1 MRLDSVM
8 LRNRANLD
16 WTRCCVKEPLTNQI
30 HDEKTHSKEH
40 AKNSMVLKLSV
51 PDSQSKVSKIYFTV
65 FVADF
70 LFIFSPFFWGGVGGW
85 GGGIV
90 SHTNPSRAGHF

>member
-40 AKNSMVLKLSV
+40 AKNSTVLELSV
-51 PDSQSKVSKIYFTV
+51 PEPSIEN
-65 FVADF
+65 
-70 LFIFSPFFWGGVGGW
+70 LFHSFCC
-85 GGGIV
+85 
-90 SHTNPSRAGHF
+90 

>member
-51 PDSQSKVSKIYFTV
+51 PEPSIENLFYSFLLLIFYLFV
-65 FVADF
+65 F
-70 LFIFSPFFWGGVGGW
+70 PFFGGW
-85 GGGIV
+85 GGGR
-90 SHTNPSRAGHF
+90 NRLPYKPF